1 MHVQLYMVDGL
12 KIYTEST
19 VLDSNSRVGL
29 DKSDDLI

>member
-1 MHVQLYMVDGL
+1 MHVQLYIVNGL

-19 VLDSNSRVGL
+19 VLDSNGRVGL